1 MKWYKKLS
9 SGLCILTI
17 ALMQAGCQSSMQP
30 LPNGVEPPADLAT
43 PCPRLPELSG
53 TTGKVMLPWALEV
66 VHLYND
72 CAARHDG
79 LIKAWP
85 R

>member
-1 MKWYKKLS
+1 
-9 SGLCILTI
+9 
-17 ALMQAGCQSSMQP
+17 
-30 LPNGVEPPADLAT
+30 LPSAVEPPADLAT

-85 R
+85 K